1 MAMGKA
7 GSGSEVMIGS
17 SPSQVRRV
25 VVEVIRLL
33 PPLVF
38 HHRHP
43 RDTDIHSHLK
53 TIYNCI

>member
-1 MAMGKA
+1 MGKA

-25 VVEVIRLL
+25 VVEVIILL

-43 RDTDIHSHLK
+43 RGTDIHSHQK